1 MIISE
6 KITPKPTK
14 SEIPS
19 KLLSHYVYR
28 NLKSPKNR
36 LEVKKAHPI
45 SVVLTI
51 KLIRY

>member
-1 MIISE
+1 MILCE
-6 KITPKPTK
+6 NITPKQRK
-14 SEIPS
+14 SETPA

-36 LEVKKAHPI
+36 LEVKKAYPI